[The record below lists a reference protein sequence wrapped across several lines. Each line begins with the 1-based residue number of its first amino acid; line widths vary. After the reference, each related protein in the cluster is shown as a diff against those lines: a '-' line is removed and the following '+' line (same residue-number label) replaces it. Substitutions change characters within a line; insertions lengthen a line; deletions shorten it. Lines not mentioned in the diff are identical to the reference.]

1 MNNAHC
7 QSPPPEPIESAGML
21 AQLRLYQLYSPALP
35 VGGFTYSQ
43 GIEWAVEAGWVV
55 DKESFRQWLLSL
67 LDNSLAT
74 LDLPVLLRLQQACS
88 LTCNDAKTHTCTLDC
103 QRACQPDFEY
113 WVQLLIASRETKEL
127 RLEERQRGAAL
138 ARLLPALGVNIPAD
152 LIRAVSSCQLAGL
165 ALAANH
171 WQITPQ
177 QNCLGYAWSWL
188 ENNITAGIKLV
199 PLGQTDGQQLLLDI
213 AGRIPSAVALAADV
227 KDANVGSATP
237 GLAIASSQHEQQYT
251 RLFRS

>member
-1 MNNAHC
+1 
-7 QSPPPEPIESAGML
+7 ML

-43 GIEWAVEAGWVV
+43 GLEWAVEAGWVV
-55 DKESFRQWLLSL
+55 DKKGFRQWLLSL
-67 LDNSLAT
+67 LDNTLAT
-74 LDLPVLLRLQQACS
+74 LDLPVLLRLQQACCRS
-88 LTCNDAKTHTCTLDC
+88 DTDSCAADNNK
-103 QRACQPDFEY
+103 DFQY
-113 WVQLLIASRETKEL
+113 WTQLLIASRETKEL

-138 ARLLPALGVNIPAD
+138 ARLLPALGVIIPAD
-152 LIRAVSSCQLAGL
+152 LASAVSSCQLAGL
-165 ALAANH
+165 ALAANQ

-213 AGRIPSAVALAADV
+213 AARIPGAIAIAADTQDV
-227 KDANVGSATP
+227 RVGSATP
-237 GLAIASSQHEQQYT
+237 ALAIASSQHEQQYT

>member
-1 MNNAHC
+1 
-7 QSPPPEPIESAGML
+7 ML

-55 DKESFRQWLLSL
+55 NKEDFRQWLLSL
-67 LDNSLAT
+67 LENNLT
-74 LDLPVLLRLQQACS
+74 RLDLPVLLRLQQACA
-88 LTCNDAKTHTCTLDC
+88 DASTGAETDADADAISAK
-103 QRACQPDFEY
+103 ADFQY
-113 WVQLLIASRETKEL
+113 WSQLLVASRETKEL

-138 ARLLPALGVNIPAD
+138 ARLLPALGVEIPAD
-152 LIRAVSSCQLAGL
+152 LTKAVRSSQLAGL
-165 ALAANH
+165 ALAASQ

-188 ENNITAGIKLV
+188 ENNITAGIKLI
-199 PLGQTDGQQLLLDI
+199 PLGQTDGQQLMLDI
-213 AGRIPSAVALAADV
+213 ASRIPGAVDLAADI
-227 KDANVGSATP
+227 KNARIGSATP
-237 GLAIASSQHEQQYT
+237 ALAIASSQHEQQYT

>member
-1 MNNAHC
+1 
-7 QSPPPEPIESAGML
+7 ML

-55 DKESFRQWLLSL
+55 NKEDFRQWLLSL
-67 LDNSLAT
+67 LENNLT
-74 LDLPVLLRLQQACS
+74 RLDLPVLLRLQQACA
-88 LTCNDAKTHTCTLDC
+88 DADAISAK
-103 QRACQPDFEY
+103 ADFQY
-113 WVQLLIASRETKEL
+113 WSQLLVASRETKEL

-138 ARLLPALGVNIPAD
+138 ARLLPALGVEIPAD
-152 LIRAVSSCQLAGL
+152 LAKAVRSSQLAGL
-165 ALAANH
+165 ALAASQ

-188 ENNITAGIKLV
+188 ENNITAGIKLI
-199 PLGQTDGQQLLLDI
+199 PLGQTDGQQLMLDI
-213 AGRIPSAVALAADV
+213 ASRIPSAVDLAADI
-227 KDANVGSATP
+227 KNARIGSATP
-237 GLAIASSQHEQQYT
+237 ALAIASSQHEQQYT

>member
-1 MNNAHC
+1 
-7 QSPPPEPIESAGML
+7 ML

-55 DKESFRQWLLSL
+55 TKEDFRQWLLSL
-67 LDNSLAT
+67 LENNLT
-74 LDLPVLLRLQQACS
+74 KLDLPVLLRLQQACA
-88 LTCNDAKTHTCTLDC
+88 DACTGTETDADTI
-103 QRACQPDFEY
+103 RAKADFQY
-113 WVQLLIASRETKEL
+113 WSQLLVASRETKEL

-138 ARLLPALGVNIPAD
+138 ARLLPALGVEIPAD
-152 LIRAVSSCQLAGL
+152 LAKAVRSSQLAGL
-165 ALAANH
+165 ALAASQ

-188 ENNITAGIKLV
+188 ENSIIAGIKLV
-199 PLGQTDGQQLLLDI
+199 PLGQTDGQQLMLDI
-213 AGRIPSAVALAADV
+213 AGRIPSAVDLAADI
-227 KDANVGSATP
+227 KNARIGSATP
-237 GLAIASSQHEQQYT
+237 ALAIASSQHEQQYT